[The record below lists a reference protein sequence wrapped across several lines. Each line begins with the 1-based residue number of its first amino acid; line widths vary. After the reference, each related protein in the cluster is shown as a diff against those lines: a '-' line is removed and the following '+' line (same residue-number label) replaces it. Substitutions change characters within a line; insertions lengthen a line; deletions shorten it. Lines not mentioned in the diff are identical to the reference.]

1 MNPEF
6 WLENWKNN
14 KIGFHQQETN
24 SHLTSFWQQLDVAPN
39 CRVFVPL
46 CGKSLDLIWLCQQ
59 GHNVLGVEVSD
70 LAVSQF
76 FSENGLTYSKFKQ
89 DGFQHYQTESLA
101 ILQGDF
107 FNLTADQL
115 QDVQGVFDRASLVAL
130 PLELRQKY
138 VQHLKNILPD
148 KAKILLVTFEYDQS
162 QMNGPPF
169 SVNEAE
175 VYAHFQA
182 DYEIELLFSRDVLAN
197 YLPFQAAGLNS
208 LQEKVYLLKVRH
220 RALLP

>member
-1 MNPEF
+1 MDPEF
-6 WLENWKNN
+6 WLENWKIN

-39 CRVFVPL
+39 CCVFVPL

-59 GHNVLGVEVSD
+59 GHKVLGVEVSD

-89 DGFQHYQTESLA
+89 DGFKHYQTESLA

-107 FNLTADQL
+107 FNLTVDHL
-115 QDVQGVFDRASLVAL
+115 QDVQGVYDRAALVAL

-138 VQHLKNILPD
+138 MQHLKNILPD

-175 VYAHFQA
+175 VNTLFQA
-182 DYEIELLFSRDVLAN
+182 DYEIELLFNRDVLAN
-197 YLPFQAAGLNS
+197 YPSFEAAGLNS
-208 LQEKVYLLKVRH
+208 LQEKVFLLKARH
-220 RALLP
+220 QALLP

>member
-14 KIGFHQQETN
+14 KIGFHQQEINTY
-24 SHLTSFWQQLDVAPN
+24 LTAFWQQMDVIPN
-39 CRVFVPL
+39 TRVFVPL

-59 GHNVLGVEVSD
+59 GHDVLGVEVSD

-76 FSENGLTYSKFKQ
+76 FSENSLTYSKFKQ

-107 FNLTADQL
+107 FNLTVDHL
-115 QDVQGVFDRASLVAL
+115 QDVQGVFDRAALVAL

-138 VQHLKNILPD
+138 MQHLKNILPD
-148 KAKILLVTFEYDQS
+148 KTKILLVTFEYDQS

-169 SVNEAE
+169 SVNETE
-175 VYAHFQA
+175 VNTLFQA
-182 DYEIELLFSRDVLAN
+182 DDEIELLFNRDVLAN
-197 YLPFQAAGLNS
+197 YPSFEAAGLNS
-208 LQEKVYLLKVRH
+208 LQEKVFLIKVRH
-220 RALLP
+220 QALFP

>member
-24 SHLTSFWQQLDVAPN
+24 SHLASFWQQLDVAPD

-46 CGKSLDLIWLCQQ
+46 CGKSLDLLWLCQQ

-107 FNLTADQL
+107 FNLTADHL

-130 PLELRQKY
+130 PLELRQEY
-138 VQHLKNILPD
+138 VKHLKSILPD

-169 SVNEAE
+169 SVNETE
-175 VYAHFQA
+175 IQTLYQ
-182 DYEIELLFSRDVLAN
+182 DSYDIELLLTQDTMDLYPQFKTQGINALE
-197 YLPFQAAGLNS
+197 
-208 LQEKVYLLKVRH
+208 EKVYLLQRS
-220 RALLP
+220 

>member
-1 MNPEF
+1 
-6 WLENWKNN
+6 LAGKLKNN

-59 GHNVLGVEVSD
+59 GHYVLGVEVSD
-70 LAVSQF
+70 LAVSQI

-89 DGFQHYQTESLA
+89 DAFQHYQTESLA

-107 FNLTADQL
+107 FNLTANHL
-115 QDVQGVFDRASLVAL
+115 RDVEGVFDRASLVAL
-130 PLELRQKY
+130 PLGFRQEY
-138 VQHLKNILPD
+138 AQHLTSILPD

-162 QMNGPPF
+162 QMNGSPF

-175 VYAHFQA
+175 VNALFQ
-182 DYEIELLFSRDVLAN
+182 DNYEIELLFKQDVLDN
-197 YLPFQAAGLNS
+197 YPSFQALGLNG
-208 LQEKVYLLKVRH
+208 LKEKVYLLKRD
-220 RALLP
+220 